1 MKRRKGRFAL
11 LSMLLAASMLAS
23 CSAPGGSP
31 AASSPGAGSSGS
43 GASQE
48 EAGQEEKPVL
58 KVLGY
63 NASFDPNEDLMAS
76 EIEKVTGYQVEYYML
91 PMENADEKLNIEL
104 SSGSKYD
111 ILNLLSDQYFKIVGQ
126 GALLPLDDLLAE
138 YGQNILSAVKEETWK
153 ACEYDGS
160 IYSIPLRK
168 EYPKDVTEFILVR
181 EDILEEIGEEI
192 PTTLDEFYQVLQ
204 AIKEKR
210 PDLIPL
216 TGPNSTEVMA
226 GASGVL
232 SPTINSAFGIYTD
245 WQEVDGK
252 LLNTLEHPRIQ
263 DSLSFM
269 SRLYEEGLI
278 DPDWPIN
285 TGTTINEK
293 FTSGKAVMTMCNR
306 NTSTLLFPVIRE
318 NFPDAKLGYILPLI
332 GENGEQ
338 GARVEDNVVTYSCI
352 PRTSEHAEDAVK
364 FMDLKQEPDNFL
376 YLTLG
381 EEGKHFTMEDGQY
394 IPIMPIFSDERT
406 SAYWYLNSSDEEN
419 YPTMWMARVRKND
432 DMWDAFEKVS
442 LACSDITKA
451 NPLGYMPPN
460 AEVSK
465 YQQSLDKMANDFY
478 LKVIAGAESLDSY
491 GAFVQQW
498 KEAGGDVLTEEIN
511 AWYSEYYG

>member
-1 MKRRKGRFAL
+1 MKTRQK
-11 LSMLLAASMLAS
+11 LAAFLSIFLAVLVVSS
-23 CSAPGGSP
+23 CSSP
-31 AASSPGAGSSGS
+31 APSASSGTSS
-43 GASQE
+43 GASSAQE
-48 EAGQEEKPVL
+48 SSGTEQETEKPVL

-63 NASFDPNEDLMAS
+63 NASFDPNEDLMAE
-76 EIEKVTGYQVEYYML
+76 EIEKTTGYKVEYYML
-91 PMENADEKLNIEL
+91 PVENADEKLNIEL

-111 ILNLLSDQYFKIVGQ
+111 ILKLLSSQYFKIVGQ
-126 GALLPLDDLLAE
+126 GALLPLDDLLDE
-138 YGQNILSAVKEETWK
+138 YGQNIKNAVMEETWK
-153 ACEYDGS
+153 ACQYDGAT
-160 IYSIPLRK
+160 YSIPLRK

-181 EDILEEIGEEI
+181 EDILESIGEEV
-192 PTTLDEFYQVLQ
+192 PTTLDEFYEVLC

-252 LLNTLEHPRIQ
+252 LTYMIENPRMEEA
-263 DSLSFM
+263 LSFM
-269 SRLYEEGLI
+269 NRLYTEGLI

-306 NTSTLLFPVIRE
+306 NTSTLLLPVIRE
-318 NFPDAKLGYILPLI
+318 NFPDAKIAYILPLI

-338 GARVEDNVVTYSCI
+338 GAKVEDNVVTYSCI
-352 PRTSEHAEDAVK
+352 PRTSEHAEDAMK
-364 FMDLKQEPDNFL
+364 FMDLKQEPNNFL

-381 EEGKHFTMEDGQY
+381 EEGKHFTIEDGQY

-406 SAYWYLNSSDEEN
+406 SAYWYLDSSDEQN
-419 YPTMWMARVRKND
+419 YPTMWMARVRKNE

-442 LACSDITKA
+442 LACADITKA

-465 YQQSLDKMANDFY
+465 YQQSLDKMANDYY
-478 LKVIAGAESLDSY
+478 LKVIAGAESLENYDS
-491 GAFVQQW
+491 FVAQW
-498 KEAGGDVLTEEIN
+498 NESGGSILTEEIN
-511 AWYSEYYG
+511 KWYQDYYG